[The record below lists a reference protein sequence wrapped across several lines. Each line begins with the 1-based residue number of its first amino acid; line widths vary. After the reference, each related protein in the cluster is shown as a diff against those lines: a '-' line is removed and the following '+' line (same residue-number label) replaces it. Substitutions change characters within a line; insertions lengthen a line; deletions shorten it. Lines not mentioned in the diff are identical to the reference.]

1 MWTLSNWDQLGTSG
15 NPLRS
20 ERSVLWTL
28 AAAIAS
34 SLYVVATSGI
44 WWEYDGTI
52 LGNITEIWGYTKS
65 SSSTSCLSS
74 SLGPSGHLG
83 PLQEIPKCDATRSI
97 LTLWQAFCQ
106 GIVFVNAEMHNPGKS
121 LRSITV
127 YNIFRIV
134 CIINNM
140 YIQHT
145 VCQGFPAMTLMLPD
159 PSIKNKDS
167 QDFQVVHLDVL

>member
-106 GIVFVNAEMHNPGKS
+106 GIVFVNAEMHNPGKVS
-121 LRSITV
+121 GQLLYIIYLELYVLYIICIYSIQYV
-127 YNIFRIV
+127 KGFQQWPW
-134 CIINNM
+134 C
-140 YIQHT
+140 
-145 VCQGFPAMTLMLPD
+145 CQTLP
-159 PSIKNKDS
+159 
-167 QDFQVVHLDVL
+167 